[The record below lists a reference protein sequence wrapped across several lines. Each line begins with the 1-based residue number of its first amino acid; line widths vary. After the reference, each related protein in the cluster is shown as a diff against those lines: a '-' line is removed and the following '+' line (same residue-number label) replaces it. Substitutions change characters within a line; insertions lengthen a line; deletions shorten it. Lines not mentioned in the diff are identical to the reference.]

1 MAWKFKLIALL
12 LTAMSFMPAVLGA
25 ITKRNAMN
33 QDMRLGLEIYILQ
46 LTPINKYMT
55 TTTELSAIL
64 RKEDLIFFAAKN
76 FYDILADFGE
86 NDIELNANRQRQS
99 RPLVFLLC
107 SFCILIVFFL
117 LCRDKSLRM
126 IGIYIDRYV
135 GKSSH
140 LSGL

>member
-64 RKEDLIFFAAKN
+64 RKEDLIFFLPPKISMT
-76 FYDILADFGE
+76 FL
-86 NDIELNANRQRQS
+86 QT
-99 RPLVFLLC
+99 LV
-107 SFCILIVFFL
+107 
-117 LCRDKSLRM
+117 KM
-126 IGIYIDRYV
+126 TQN
-135 GKSSH
+135 
-140 LSGL
+140 